1 MLLNSKAIFVFLLWT
16 TIALSF
22 HYFITNSY
30 FENCYSTSENELV
43 ITEIIQPS
51 KLVVTNSKNDT
62 LYSFNNSISIRKNTT
77 ELSIENTSFIDSI
90 QHFLSNKYDLN
101 IEITGFNAT
110 DETTTNTTRKL
121 GILRAT
127 ALKELLISKGIDSN
141 AIVISGIEKEL
152 TFTKENVYKNA
163 FKLQFQQKSNIEID
177 SIENAIAHTLLY
189 LNFNDD
195 NNIGNEK
202 PLQEYSPKLKYY
214 LQKYPL
220 TEIIITGHTDNEGYY
235 QNNLILGLNQAKK
248 VKLYLENTGFANYKI
263 TTKSKGEGQPIAN
276 KYTEE
281 GKALNRR
288 IEITLK

>member
-1 MLLNSKAIFVFLLWT
+1 MLINSKAIFVFLLWT
-16 TIALSF
+16 TIALTF
-22 HYFITNSY
+22 HYFITTIY
-30 FENCYSTSENELV
+30 FQNCYPTSENELV
-43 ITEIIQPS
+43 ITKIIQPS

-62 LYSFNNSISIRKNTT
+62 LFSFNNSISILKNTS
-77 ELSIENTSFIDSI
+77 ELSIDNPSFLDSI
-90 QHFLSNKYDLN
+90 QQYLNNKYNLN
-101 IEITGFNAT
+101 IAITGFNST
-110 DETTTNTTRKL
+110 DEITTNTEQKL

-127 ALKELLISKGIDSN
+127 VLKEILISKGIDTSS
-141 AIVISGIEKEL
+141 IVISGIEKEL
-152 TFTKENVYKNA
+152 NFTKENIYKNA
-163 FKLQFQQKSNIEID
+163 FKLQFQPKSEIEID
-177 SIENAIAHTLLY
+177 RIENTIAQTLLY
-189 LNFNDD
+189 LDFNDD

-202 PLQEYSPKLKYY
+202 PLQEFSPKLKYY

-248 VKLYLENTGFANYKI
+248 VKLYLENNGFANYKI